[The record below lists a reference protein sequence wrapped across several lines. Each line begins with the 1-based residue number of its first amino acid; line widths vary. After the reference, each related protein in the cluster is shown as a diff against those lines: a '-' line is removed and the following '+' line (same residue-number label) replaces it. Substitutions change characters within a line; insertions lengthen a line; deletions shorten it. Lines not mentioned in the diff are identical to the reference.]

1 MSAMWIR
8 LFNVPASPGFCRI
21 LMLSQLLLWG
31 VLAGVSPSAASA
43 ERVDNWLDVVRQTP
57 YWESQGM
64 ASNLTTIRR
73 WVLLSEGYCSKPQR
87 HILFDRRGRFV
98 GFIDNADTAAATN
111 RRLNEAR
118 EHLAAEHRVADWSPG
133 TDMSKGY
140 PFALSCNQR
149 YVDINEAIARM
160 VGSEK
165 DYRLWGTWDGMRV
178 GSATSPVSLVTL
190 IRTVYEHLKDQGRIS
205 FPASVMP
212 AFMGKSIIES
222 GGKKHAL
229 SSESARGIMQLRP
242 SVLDD
247 CEIPK
252 DFRLHRMAQVD
263 CALRLVEQIDRNLQ
277 QPFNAV
283 FGKLPEKKRRLLYG
297 LLLTQAYQIGV
308 GRMIELLQDNEL
320 GKAAQYFTAHADR
333 FSAED
338 IQVGMIYHNLGRRD
352 LGMLTLYYV
361 TDVGIA
367 TEALC
372 ASSEMQNDAWCV
384 RPLRGR

>member
-1 MSAMWIR
+1 
-8 LFNVPASPGFCRI
+8 
-21 LMLSQLLLWG
+21 MLSQLLLWG
-31 VLAGVSPSAASA
+31 MLAGVLPSAASA

-64 ASNLTTIRR
+64 ARNLTTIRR

-87 HILFDRRGRFV
+87 HILFDRRGQFV
-98 GFIDNADTAAATN
+98 GFIDNADNTEATGH
-111 RRLNEAR
+111 RINETR
-118 EHLAAEHRVADWSPG
+118 ERLAAEHRVADWSPG
-133 TDMSKGY
+133 TDMSQGY

-149 YVDINEAIARM
+149 YVDINESIARM

-190 IRTVYEHLKDQGRIS
+190 IRTVYEHLEDQGRIS

-212 AFMGKSIIES
+212 TFMGKTIIES
-222 GGKKHAL
+222 GGIKHAL
-229 SSESARGIMQLRP
+229 STVSARGIMQLRP
-242 SVLDD
+242 NVLDD

-263 CALRLVEQIDRNLQ
+263 CALRLLEQIDRNLQ

-283 FGKLPEKKRRLLYG
+283 FGKLPEKKRRSLYG

-308 GRMIELLQDNEL
+308 GRMIELLQDDEL
-320 GKAAQYFTAHADR
+320 GKAAQYFAAHADQL
-333 FSAED
+333 SAED
-338 IQVGMIYHNLGRRD
+338 IQLGMIYHNLGRRD
-352 LGMLTLYYV
+352 LGMMTLYYV

-372 ASSEMQNDAWCV
+372 ASSEMQNDAWCD
-384 RPLRGR
+384 RPLRE

>member
-1 MSAMWIR
+1 MWSR
-8 LFNVPASPGFCRI
+8 LFNMPTSPSLCRI
-21 LMLSQLLLWG
+21 PMLALLLLWG
-31 VLAGVSPSAASA
+31 VLAGILPPPAAA

-57 YWESQGM
+57 YWASQGV
-64 ASNLTTIRR
+64 ARNLATIRR

-87 HILFDRRGRFV
+87 QILFDRHGRFV
-98 GFIDNADTAAATN
+98 GFIDNADNAAATT

-118 EHLAAEHRVADWSPG
+118 ERLAAEHRVADWSPG
-133 TDMSKGY
+133 TDMGQGY
-140 PFALSCNQR
+140 PFALSCDQP
-149 YVDINEAIARM
+149 YVDMNEAIARM
-160 VGSEK
+160 VGSKK

-178 GSATSPVSLVTL
+178 GSANSPVSLVTL
-190 IRTVYEHLKDQGRIS
+190 IRTVYEHLEDQGRIS

-212 AFMGKSIIES
+212 AFMGKTIIES

-229 SSESARGIMQLRP
+229 STESARGIMQLQP

-263 CALRLVEQIDRNLQ
+263 CALRLVEQNDRNLQ

-283 FGKLPEKKRRLLYG
+283 FGKLPEKKRQLLYH

-308 GRMIELLQDNEL
+308 GRTIELLQDEKL
-320 GKAAQYFTAHADR
+320 GKAARYFTAHADH
-333 FSAED
+333 FSAGD
-338 IQVGMIYHNLGRRD
+338 IQVGMIYHNLGRRN

-372 ASSEMQNDAWCV
+372 ASRAMSADAWCD
-384 RPLRGR
+384 RLPRE

>member
-1 MSAMWIR
+1 MWIR
-8 LFNVPASPGFCRI
+8 LSNIPASSGNCRI

-31 VLAGVSPSAASA
+31 VLAGVFPSAASA

-57 YWESQGM
+57 YRESQGM
-64 ASNLTTIRR
+64 ARNLTTIRR

-87 HILFDRRGRFV
+87 HILFDRRGQFV
-98 GFIDNADTAAATN
+98 GFIDNADTIEATGQ
-111 RRLNEAR
+111 RINETR
-118 EHLAAEHRVADWSPG
+118 ERLAAEHRVADWSPG
-133 TDMSKGY
+133 TNTSQGY
-140 PFALSCNQR
+140 PFALACNQR
-149 YVDINEAIARM
+149 YVDINKSIARM

-178 GSATSPVSLVTL
+178 GSASSPVSLVTL
-190 IRTVYEHLKDQGRIS
+190 IRTVYEHLKGKGRIS
-205 FPASVMP
+205 FSASVMP
-212 AFMGKSIIES
+212 AFMGKTIIES
-222 GGKKHAL
+222 GGVKHAL
-229 SSESARGIMQLRP
+229 STVSARGIMQLRP
-242 SVLDD
+242 NVLDD

-252 DFRLHRMAQVD
+252 DFHLHRMAQVD

-283 FGKLPEKKRRLLYG
+283 FAKLPENKRRSLYG

-308 GRMIELLQDNEL
+308 GRMIELLQDDEL
-320 GKAAQYFTAHADR
+320 GKPAQYFAAHADH

-352 LGMLTLYYV
+352 LGMMTLYYV

-372 ASSEMQNDAWCV
+372 ASREMQNDAWCD
-384 RPLRGR
+384 RPLRE

>member
-1 MSAMWIR
+1 
-8 LFNVPASPGFCRI
+8 
-21 LMLSQLLLWG
+21 MLPQWLLWG
-31 VLAGVSPSAASA
+31 VLTGVFPLAASA

-57 YWESQGM
+57 YWESQGV
-64 ASNLTTIRR
+64 ARNLITIRR

-87 HILFDRRGRFV
+87 HILFDRRGQFV
-98 GFIDNADTAAATN
+98 GFIDSADNTEATA
-111 RRLNEAR
+111 RRINEAR
-118 EHLAAEHRVADWSPG
+118 ERLAAEHLVADWSPG
-133 TDMSKGY
+133 TNRRQGY
-140 PFALSCNQR
+140 PFALSCDQP
-149 YVDINEAIARM
+149 YVDMNVAIARM

-165 DYRLWGTWDGMRV
+165 DYRLWGTWDGMHV

-190 IRTVYEHLKDQGRIS
+190 IRTVYEHLNDQGRIS

-212 AFMGKSIIES
+212 AFMGKTIIES
-222 GGKKHAL
+222 GGIKHAL
-229 SSESARGIMQLRP
+229 STESARGIMQLRP

-263 CALRLVEQIDRNLQ
+263 CALRLVEQNDRNLQ

-283 FGKLPEKKRRLLYG
+283 FGKLPEKKRQLLYG
-297 LLLTQAYQIGV
+297 LLLTQTYQISV

-320 GKAAQYFTAHADR
+320 GKAAQYFAAHADR

-384 RPLRGR
+384 RPLRGVKGQ